1 MGESTS
7 SECVEAITLRRA
19 EAILGIAN
27 EFQSGVV
34 PRDLLD
40 LLPDGAL
47 WDLSKLRLFLE
58 RSGMPLSWAD
68 GRMFVGENP
77 PAAHQQDHR
86 TRRAQENWDSIQR
99 EVPRVLDGVL
109 PVLRSLSV
117 TGSLAFGE
125 SSEKDDV
132 DFFAISR
139 RGGVWLFLF
148 LTYVAGR
155 FRRTRPDPVWCFN
168 TVLEEE
174 VAVGEL
180 SKPLGFVMAREILMA
195 RCLWGNDYYVH
206 LLQRADWIRR
216 EIPRLYEARLGST
229 PPPSASPVDP
239 VAMPWPLRALN
250 AAIFPL
256 LATYLQL
263 VGLLRNWRFRREGR
277 ASELFRTHTRYR
289 EMRFTSAKFE
299 QILQRGEGASVIP
312 PQLGSRRRGASGPDP
327 SR

>member
-1 MGESTS
+1 M
-7 SECVEAITLRRA
+7 TLRRA
-19 EAILGIAN
+19 EAILGIAH
-27 EFQSGVV
+27 EFESGVV
-34 PRDLLD
+34 PGDLLD

-47 WDLSKLRLFLE
+47 RDLSKVRLLLE
-58 RSGMPLSWAD
+58 RSGTPVSWAG
-68 GRMFVGENP
+68 GRLFAGVNP
-77 PAAHQQDHR
+77 PTILQQDHR
-86 TRRAQENWDSIQR
+86 SRQAQENWDSVQR
-99 EVPRVLDGVL
+99 EVPRVLEGVL

-148 LTYVAGR
+148 LTYVAAR
-155 FRRTRPDPVWCFN
+155 IRRTRSGPVWCFN

-239 VAMPWPLRALN
+239 AAMPWPLRALN

-289 EMRFTSAKFE
+289 EMRFTSSKFE

>member
-7 SECVEAITLRRA
+7 SDRMDAITLRRA

-27 EFQSGVV
+27 EFQSGMA

-40 LLPDGAL
+40 LLPDGTL
-47 WDLSKLRLFLE
+47 WDLSKLRHLLE
-58 RSGMPLSWAD
+58 RSGMPLSWAG
-68 GRMFVGENP
+68 GRVFVGENP
-77 PAAHQQDHR
+77 PSAHQQDHR
-86 TRRAQENWDSIQR
+86 TLRAQENWDSVQR

-148 LTYVAGR
+148 LTYVAAR
-155 FRRTRPDPVWCFN
+155 IRRTRPGPVWCFN

-174 VAVGEL
+174 VAVREL

-195 RCLWGNDYYVH
+195 RSLWGTDYYVH

-216 EIPRLYEARLGST
+216 EIPRLYEARLGSA
-229 PPPSASPVDP
+229 PPPSVSPTGAA
-239 VAMPWPLRALN
+239 AMPWPLRALN
-250 AAIFPL
+250 AAIFPF

-263 VGLLRNWRFRREGR
+263 VGLLRNWRFRRGGR

-289 EMRFTSAKFE
+289 EMRFTSSKFE

-312 PQLGSRRRGASGPDP
+312 PQLGSRHRGESGPDP